1 MSPPQPRHARIAATG
16 RYVPDRVVTNA
27 ELEELLG
34 EPVDQWLVAN
44 VGIRERHVMAAD
56 QTTSDLAVGAARAC
70 LRQAGRSPAELDLVI
85 VATDTPDY
93 LSPATASVVQ
103 AKLGARRAATFD
115 VNCACAA
122 WVTALDV
129 ASRRIATDP
138 ACGLALVVGAYGMTR
153 FLDWS
158 DKHTATL
165 FADGAGAALLEAGPE
180 PGFLAGRL
188 GADGSWHDALGVYTG
203 GAARPATE
211 EAVRRGGPPHVEFA
225 RRIPAGFNTEHWPPL
240 VRQVVADAG
249 LRLGDVDLFVFT
261 QLNLRTIEVVMAELG
276 ELAARTRPSALLY
289 EQEFAAGARAVAAAG
304 PAPALA
310 HLDGAGLDGSRPY
323 ADALAAAPLA
333 APADLDPE
341 DVACLLF
348 TGGTT
353 GVAKAA
359 MVSYRMIA
367 WNTLN
372 TAVHELDR
380 DDVTITHTPLFH
392 TGGLLV
398 YTLPLLVLGGTV
410 VLLRAWDP
418 EGMLDLVERERVT
431 LFFCVPTQYQT
442 LLASE
447 RFASADLSSLRFVT
461 SGGAPLPVSVIERW
475 RAVHDTPFKQGF
487 GMTEFGPGGF
497 SMGPEHAV
505 AKAGSIGRPNWFVS
519 AAVVDQSGAALP
531 PGGVGELVLKGP
543 SMFSGYFED
552 PRASAGAV
560 DAGGWFHTGDLAY
573 ADGDG
578 FYFIVDR
585 KKDMFVSGGENVNP
599 AEVERALCEHPA
611 VLMCAVVGVPDE
623 RWGEVGRA
631 FVVRRDGAT
640 ADEEELLAFL
650 RTRLAR
656 YKQPR
661 SLRFVPELPISP
673 QGKVLKRLLR
683 TP

>member
-1 MSPPQPRHARIAATG
+1 MTVPAPVVGDWTG
-16 RYVPDRVVTNA
+16 R
-27 ELEELLG
+27 
-34 EPVDQWLVAN
+34 
-44 VGIRERHVMAAD
+44 AA
-56 QTTSDLAVGAARAC
+56 AYWP
-70 LRQAGRSPAELDLVI
+70 GR
-85 VATDTPDY
+85 
-93 LSPATASVVQ
+93 
-103 AKLGARRAATFD
+103 
-115 VNCACAA
+115 
-122 WVTALDV
+122 
-129 ASRRIATDP
+129 
-138 ACGLALVVGAYGMTR
+138 LALVDPEGGRFTYGE
-153 FLDWS
+153 LDER
-158 DKHTATL
+158 
-165 FADGAGAALLEAGPE
+165 AAR
-180 PGFLAGRL
+180 LAGWLRGRGLGKGDRVGVLARNRVEVLDAFFACGKLGTVLVPYNWRL
-188 GADGSWHDALGVYTG
+188 HP
-203 GAARPATE
+203 R
-211 EAVRRGGPPHVEFA
+211 
-225 RRIPAGFNTEHWPPL
+225 
-240 VRQVVADAG
+240 
-249 LRLGDVDLFVFT
+249 
-261 QLNLRTIEVVMAELG
+261 ELG

-289 EQEFAAGARAVAAAG
+289 EQELAAGAAAVAAAAG
-304 PAPALA
+304 PEPALA
-310 HLDGAGLDGSRPY
+310 HLDGEGLDGSRPY
-323 ADALAAAPLA
+323 ADALAAAP
-333 APADLDPE
+333 PAVPTELDPE

-372 TAVHELDR
+372 TAVHELQR

-398 YTLPLLVLGGTV
+398 YTVPLLVLGGTV
-410 VLLRAWDP
+410 VLMRAWDP
-418 EGMLDLVERERVT
+418 DGMLDLVERERVT
-431 LFFCVPTQYQT
+431 LFFCVPTQYQM

-447 RFASADLSSLRFVT
+447 RFARADLSSLRFVT

-519 AAVVDQSGAALP
+519 AAVVGGDGAPLA
-531 PGGVGELVLKGP
+531 PGEVGELVLKGP

-552 PRASAGAV
+552 PAASAAAV
-560 DAGGWFHTGDLAY
+560 DAAGWFHTGDLAY
-573 ADGDG
+573 ADRDG

-585 KKDMFVSGGENVNP
+585 KKDMFVSGGENVYP

-640 ADEEELLAFL
+640 AEEEELLAFL

-661 SLRFVPELPISP
+661 SVAFVPELPISP

-683 TP
+683 AP